1 MARELPLSITNCI
14 DNQLRTYAD
23 EPIEKEEEMSKELNR
38 AGKVKY
44 ALLGWLIGLPL
55 PIVII
60 LLFVRGCDF

>member
-1 MARELPLSITNCI
+1 MPTNR
-14 DNQLRTYAD
+14 NQNVPESSTIG
-23 EPIEKEEEMSKELNR
+23 EIGR